1 MCNMILIT
9 FCTLWFFSS
18 TFLPCWPTVNT
29 RHYFAKRDESYIAE
43 CASFISQG
51 LKSVL
56 WAYLWAVNNCF
67 HTSTMPQATLLNS
80 DFCICFCLVDFY
92 QLIDEIESILC
103 PKNCT
108 FWFQQPF
115 FSAYSSAMITI
126 GGFVVNF
133 LLPLCKPGML
143 FTATMSL

>member
-1 MCNMILIT
+1 MILIT

-43 CASFISQG
+43 CTPFISQG

-80 DFCICFCLVDFY
+80 DFCICFLSCQFLPVNRWDWKHP
-92 QLIDEIESILC
+92 LSKKLHM
-103 PKNCT
+103 

-126 GGFVVNF
+126 GGFVVNL